1 MTRIRY
7 CGCDLSRAARGTP
20 VIVDGSFAGHGWRA
34 RGTRRSCPATFP
46 ARGGGAFALAWA
58 VVGLVSAFVAT
69 VVSWGATK
77 SAETSN
83 SLSDA
88 FGDIYDFD
96 LFGHTLDL
104 RSLVA
109 ELVTALLVLAVVLVV
124 LRRVP
129 REE

>member
-1 MTRIRY
+1 MDGVREALA
-7 CGCDLSRAARGTP
+7 DLVQRRFLLEVAA
-20 VIVDGSFAGHGWRA
+20 
-34 RGTRRSCPATFP
+34 
-46 ARGGGAFALAWA
+46 AFALAWA